1 MEDSHMGWQTE
12 EKRESVRYPYT
23 RPVSYMALG
32 ESGRPPDKV
41 AVHGEILN
49 LSSGGM
55 RIRTERQAL
64 EEGTVLQVWFPLSEP
79 PVTIPVLAQVRW
91 VREEMPGEYQV
102 GLRFM
107 I

>member
-1 MEDSHMGWQTE
+1 MGWQA
-12 EKRESVRYPYT
+12 EKKRVSVRFPYT
-23 RPVSYMALG
+23 RPVSYMAMG
-32 ESGRPPDKV
+32 KSGRPPDKV

-55 RIRTERQAL
+55 RIQTKRQAL
-64 EEGTVLQVWFPLSEP
+64 EEGAVLQVWFPLSEP

-91 VREEMPGEYQV
+91 VREEIPGNYQV

>member
-1 MEDSHMGWQTE
+1 MGWQA
-12 EKRESVRYPYT
+12 EKKRVSVRFPYT
-23 RPVSYMALG
+23 RPVSYMAMG
-32 ESGRPPDKV
+32 KSGRPPDKV

-55 RIRTERQAL
+55 RIQTERQAL
-64 EEGTVLQVWFPLSEP
+64 EEGTVLQVLFPLSEP

-91 VREEMPGEYQV
+91 VREEMPGKYQV

>member
-1 MEDSHMGWQTE
+1 MGWQTE
-12 EKRESVRYPYT
+12 EKRVSIRYPYT

>member
-1 MEDSHMGWQTE
+1 MGRQA
-12 EKRESVRYPYT
+12 EKKRVSVRFPYT
-23 RPVSYMALG
+23 RPVSYMAMG
-32 ESGRPPDKV
+32 KSGRPPDKV

-55 RIRTERQAL
+55 RIQTERQAL
-64 EEGTVLQVWFPLSEP
+64 EEGAVLQVWFPLSEP

-91 VREEMPGEYQV
+91 VREEMPGNYQV

-107 I
+107 V

>member
-1 MEDSHMGWQTE
+1 MDWQAE
-12 EKRESVRYPYT
+12 EKRVSVRFPYT

-32 ESGRPPDKV
+32 ESGRLPNKV
-41 AVHGEILN
+41 VVHGEILN

-55 RIRTERQAL
+55 RIQTKRQSL
-64 EEGTVLQVWFPLSEP
+64 EEGAVLQVWFPISEP

-91 VREEMPGEYQV
+91 VREEIPGNYQV

>member
-1 MEDSHMGWQTE
+1 MDWQAE
-12 EKRESVRYPYT
+12 KKRESVRFPYT
-23 RPVSYMALG
+23 RSVSYMALG
-32 ESGRPPDKV
+32 ESGRLPNKV
-41 AVHGEILN
+41 VVHGEILN

-55 RIRTERQAL
+55 RIQTKRRAL
-64 EEGTVLQVWFPLSEP
+64 EEGAVLQVWFPISEP

-91 VREEMPGEYQV
+91 VREEIPGNYQV